1 MQSRWQK
8 CALPHCHWDGQP
20 GSIASRPESPALV
33 LAIVAARTRRICEP
47 NRRCLTSST
56 AQVWRWALVR
66 LGTCPWVRS
75 ASFQKHPVLDS
86 AKAQKW
92 SWVAWTMPHAN
103 VNALGKCRIPECLRK
118 FPGKGIGI
126 SSAKCLG
133 SATFQSHTI
142 PCAIIAD
149 LGTVIHDPRGS
160 SCCWWLV
167 GCSCSTKFAPL
178 GQIITTKLL
187 RGVGHLK
194 WCLEWESLQS
204 PVI

>member
-20 GSIASRPESPALV
+20 SSIAWRLESPALV
-33 LAIVAARTRRICEP
+33 VAIVAPRTRRICEQ

-66 LGTCPWVRS
+66 LDTCPRVRS

-92 SWVAWTMPHAN
+92 SWVTGTMPHAN

-118 FPGKGIGI
+118 INFQVKASQKPGWSRMTVLRGHRNLKCQVPGIGHFPVTYHVQLLFWVPLSMI
-126 SSAKCLG
+126 PEAHHVAGGLLVAAAARSSRHLG
-133 SATFQSHTI
+133 
-142 PCAIIAD
+142 
-149 LGTVIHDPRGS
+149 
-160 SCCWWLV
+160 
-167 GCSCSTKFAPL
+167 
-178 GQIITTKLL
+178 KL
-187 RGVGHLK
+187 
-194 WCLEWESLQS
+194 
-204 PVI
+204 